1 MREALARAT
10 AQLSASPDLRDAA
23 SRDALLLLL
32 HTLGIS
38 RATLLADPDRTLTPR
53 QQAAYDSL
61 ILRRLTHE
69 PIQYITGEQ
78 EFYGLALCVTPAVLI
93 PRPETEHLV
102 EAVLS
107 EIKQAELD
115 STAPLH
121 ILDIGTGSGAIA
133 VALAHHLPE
142 AHVTATDISPAALEV
157 AASNAARHSL
167 SARIHFRESDLLESL
182 PPGDSTFDAIVSNP
196 PYVSTADR
204 NTLHPQVREHEPA
217 SALFAGAD
225 GLGIYRR
232 LIPQALGALKPNGL
246 LALEIGH
253 GQREAIAL
261 LLAEWNDF
269 RFVEDL
275 QQIPRVALARKP

>member
-1 MREALARAT
+1 M
-10 AQLSASPDLRDAA
+10 
-23 SRDALLLLL
+23 
-32 HTLGIS
+32 
-38 RATLLADPDRTLTPR
+38 
-53 QQAAYDSL
+53 
-61 ILRRLTHE
+61 
-69 PIQYITGEQ
+69 
-78 EFYGLALCVTPAVLI
+78 
-93 PRPETEHLV
+93 
-102 EAVLS
+102 S